1 MRRRDADAT
10 IAPMAADRL
19 AATALITLLVTGAT
33 SLAHAQDA
41 PLELTRLSGPIT
53 LDGKPDEPAWEQIAP
68 LPLTM
73 YTPVFRGQP
82 TQRTEIR
89 VAYDS
94 ENLYVAG
101 RFYDTEP
108 SGIRINSLYR
118 DRWNGDDAL
127 AIYVDAF
134 NDNQNAKWF
143 GTTPAGMRFDV
154 LVSDD
159 GATLNDNWD
168 TFWSSSTTVTY

>member
-1 MRRRDADAT
+1 MRQRKSNAT
-10 IAPMAADRL
+10 IAPMAAERM
-19 AATALITLLVTGAT
+19 AATALITLLVTGTAT
-33 SLAHAQDA
+33 RAHAQEA
-41 PLELTRLSGPIT
+41 PLQLTRLSGPIT
-53 LDGKPDEPAWEQIAP
+53 LDGKPDEPAWEQVPP

-108 SGIRINSLYR
+108 FWHPYQL
-118 DRWNGDDAL
+118 AL
-127 AIYVDAF
+127 SRPLE
-134 NDNQNAKWF
+134 W
-143 GTTPAGMRFDV
+143 
-154 LVSDD
+154 
-159 GATLNDNWD
+159 
-168 TFWSSSTTVTY
+168 